1 MMGQYKAKFPLGRI
15 NDIQGR
21 PENFKLLE
29 RVPLTL
35 PEMKWPMKLLEPV
48 GDEKKMVLLDVESTG
63 GNINDDEIT
72 ELGMVSILYS
82 PFAGKV
88 TSIEKVISLFD
99 DPGKPIPEKITELTG
114 ITDGMVKGEKI
125 DETLVVEWL
134 QDATF
139 IVAHYAYFD
148 RNMFEKRFSRLTDY
162 SWACSIQGIDWK
174 SLGFRNL
181 SLDVLL
187 MRLGWFFDAHR
198 ATVDCLAM
206 AWLFH
211 LVPEAFQSLISKA
224 QKRSVRIHAVGAPFS
239 VKDYLKER
247 NYHWF
252 NDGDVSGKYWWREVP
267 VGQLE
272 EEKYFLDNLYQQG
285 SKKAEY
291 FYLDASN
298 RYKKVEH

>member
-1 MMGQYKAKFPLGRI
+1 MNKKRKEFPLDRI
-15 NDIQGR
+15 NEIHGR
-21 PENFKLLE
+21 PENFQLLE

-35 PEMKWPMKLLEPV
+35 PSASWPMKLSESV

-63 GNINDDEIT
+63 GNIHDDEIT
-72 ELGMVSILYS
+72 ELGMVSISYS
-82 PFAGKV
+82 PSAGKV
-88 TSIEKVISLFD
+88 ISIEKAISLFD
-99 DPGKPIPEKITELTG
+99 DPGKPIPEKIIELTG
-114 ITDGMVKGEKI
+114 ITDDMVKGEKI
-125 DETLVVEWL
+125 DEELVVEWL
-134 QDATF
+134 QNTTY

-148 RNMFEKRFSRLTDY
+148 RNMFEKRFSRLNEY
-162 SWACSIQGIDWK
+162 KWACSIQGIDWE
-174 SLGFRNL
+174 SLGFKNL

-211 LVPEAFQSLISKA
+211 LVPEALQSLISKA